1 MLLIRACCIGLL
13 ISVSGLAGGV
23 SAWGWGEGGEQS
35 SDTYPV
41 SDVRGQRLPPLNPPR
56 EQGGSAPLSPHY
68 QGGGGGR
75 LAQPSTGDCD
85 FQSRSLQET
94 TDPSVEADADR
105 NHPRDHPFADSN
117 HPNAGPKQGDIPVV
131 GMASHAL
138 GCLAIGSGTLAPAS
152 GIVHLTWEGQVERAR
167 LILGVAGAEA
177 GHTIKVNGQAVA
189 QVPVQPEGRLC
200 GDGEVFSLSI
210 PPEAVVQGDNR
221 IEITSDALAGDA
233 WSATDV
239 RLEVL
244 GDLFI
249 SVPESTTPYGLSL
262 GPSPGLSAM
271 AATTAIVSF
280 TNSYDGTIQEAIVQI
295 PDGYDATPRPLLIAV
310 HARSGTKEKGLDWF
324 DEEANAMGWLL
335 ASPELHGSWEPD
347 PDCYDPGIECDY
359 EDEVVTEGGK
369 PGAYAYASLES
380 QYDVIGT
387 VEYVIEHYE
396 VKANQIYIAGYSMG
410 GQGDVIIG
418 AKYPHLFA
426 AVFDNKGPTDMVEWY
441 DEQADYYGSENTP
454 QVRAMRKECHVD
466 GDPKAPEENP
476 FCYQRRSGI
485 HFANNYLH
493 VPISMTHS
501 ISDALV
507 PIHHSRDVRDAINGH
522 GPDLTASLYEDPYA
536 IDPDTGDPC
545 PDHYHCYEPD
555 PADVLDFL
563 DQFTLDNTPTH
574 VHVTSDE
581 SKSYYW
587 MNLAQSG
594 GDHWSQVEASYHPIT
609 ATVTAAIS
617 DSHPLTVSFN
627 LGSTPITETIPQPGM
642 GLSATTYLV
651 RGGGNNHLHSYTSGY
666 LTIPLTTTGQFTF
679 TVSAIEAT
687 LSAHPA
693 TVSGWYESTST
704 ITTVLKDQLDNPL
717 PSSTAVQL
725 STSAGVFPNG
735 KSTYTTNLTGDD
747 LAFTSTLTLA
757 PLDGPAEVTAS
768 VGGVTDSTMIDAIYP
783 GVAVSIATDKH
794 FIYSGEMVTYTYWIS
809 NTGDTALT
817 NVTLRDTTGTICE
830 LSTLAE
836 GAKHSCSRSEAPD
849 QTTIVTATVT
859 AQDPLG
865 NDVADE
871 DQATVTV
878 ASPEVEITIT
888 PDKTAVYEGEMVA
901 YTYRITNTGNV
912 TLTDV
917 RVVDDDGTPGGE
929 DVLVCEYAT
938 LIERATRTCNRN
950 RTVTQTTTSV
960 ATVRGQDPQGREVS
974 NSDSAT
980 VTVPTIYLP
989 AIVRNRHTP

>member
-1 MLLIRACCIGLL
+1 VA
-13 ISVSGLAGGV
+13 
-23 SAWGWGEGGEQS
+23 
-35 SDTYPV
+35 
-41 SDVRGQRLPPLNPPR
+41 
-56 EQGGSAPLSPHY
+56 
-68 QGGGGGR
+68 
-75 LAQPSTGDCD
+75 
-85 FQSRSLQET
+85 
-94 TDPSVEADADR
+94 
-105 NHPRDHPFADSN
+105 SN
-117 HPNAGPKQGDIPVV
+117 
-131 GMASHAL
+131 AL
-138 GCLAIGSGTLAPAS
+138 GCLTVGSGAPAPTS
-152 GIVHLTWEGQVERAR
+152 GTVHLTWQGQVERAR
-167 LILGVAGAEA
+167 LIVGVAGTEA
-177 GHTIKVNGQAVA
+177 GHTIKVNGQPVA
-189 QVPVQPEGRLC
+189 QVPVQPAGRLC
-200 GDGEVFSLSI
+200 GDGEVFYLSV
-210 PPEAVVQGDNR
+210 PPEVVVQGDNR
-221 IEITSDALAGDA
+221 IEITGDALAGDE
-233 WSATDV
+233 WSAVDV

-249 SVPESTTPYGLSL
+249 SVPESTTLYGLS
-262 GPSPGLSAM
+262 GLSAM

-280 TNSYDGTIQEAIVQI
+280 TNSYDGTTQEAIVQI

-324 DEEANAMGWLL
+324 DEEANTMGWLL

-369 PGAYAYASLES
+369 PGAYAHASMES
-380 QYDVIGT
+380 QYDIIGT
-387 VEYVIEHYE
+387 VEYMVEHYE
-396 VKANQIYIAGYSMG
+396 VKTDRIYIAGYSMG

-441 DEQADYYGSENTP
+441 DEQADYYGSENTS
-454 QVRAMRKECHVD
+454 QVRAMRKECHID

-485 HFANNYLH
+485 HFASNYLH

-507 PIHHSRDVRDAINGH
+507 PIHHSRDVRDAINGY
-522 GPDLTASLYEDPYA
+522 GPDLTASLYEDPDA

-555 PADVLDFL
+555 PAEVLGFL

-587 MNLAQSG
+587 MNLTQSG
-594 GDHWSQVEASYHPIT
+594 GDHWSQVEATYYPTT
-609 ATVTAAIS
+609 ATVTATVS

-627 LGSTPITETIPQPGM
+627 LGSTPITDTIPQPGM

-666 LTIPLTTTGQFTF
+666 LTTPLTTTGQFTL
-679 TVSAIEAT
+679 TVSAIEAA

-693 TVSGWYESTST
+693 TVSGWHRSTST
-704 ITTVLKDQLDNPL
+704 ITTVLKDRLDNPL
-717 PSSTAVQL
+717 PGSTAVQL
-725 STSAGVFPNG
+725 LTSAGVFPNG
-735 KSTYTTNLTGDD
+735 KSTYTTTLAGDH
-747 LAFTSTLTLA
+747 LAFTSTLTLD

-768 VGGVTDSTMIDAIYP
+768 VGGVTGSTIVDAIYP
-783 GVAVSIATDKH
+783 EVEVSITPDKH
-794 FIYSGEMVTYTYWIS
+794 FIYSGETVTYTYRVS

-817 NVTLRDTTGTICE
+817 NVMMTDATGTLCE
-830 LSTLAE
+830 LGALAE
-836 GAKHSCSRSEAPD
+836 GTAHSCSKSEAPD
-849 QTTIVTATVT
+849 QTTTVTATVT
-859 AQDPLG
+859 GQDPLG
-865 NDVADE
+865 NDVTD
-871 DQATVTV
+871 DGQTTVTV

-888 PDKTAVYEGEMVA
+888 PDKTAVYEGELVA

-917 RVVDDDGTPGGE
+917 TVVDDNGAPEDADRSHPDADRSHPE
-929 DVLVCEYAT
+929 DDDVLVCEYAILT
-938 LIERATRTCNRN
+938 EGAARVCSRN
-950 RTVTQTTTSV
+950 RTVTQTTTSI
-960 ATVRGQDPQGREVS
+960 ATVRGQDPGGHEVS
-974 NSDSAT
+974 DSDSAT
-980 VTVPTIYLP
+980 VAVPTIYLP